1 MDHFDYKFKNNFE
14 YINDMKFLDNL
25 QEVLNRITQNIVS
38 IITIFCIIHSKLPV
52 NYLCSAKDV
61 ISLIFSRLLT

>member
-38 IITIFCIIHSKLPV
+38 IITIFCIIHSKFPV
-52 NYLCSAKDV
+52 NYLSSAKNF
-61 ISLIFSRLLT
+61 ILIFSRLLT